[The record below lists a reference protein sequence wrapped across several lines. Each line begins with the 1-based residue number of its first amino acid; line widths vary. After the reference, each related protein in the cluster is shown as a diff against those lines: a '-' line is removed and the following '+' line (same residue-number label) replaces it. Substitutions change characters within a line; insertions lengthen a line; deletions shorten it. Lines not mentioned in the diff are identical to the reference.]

1 MHYSKIRT
9 DLYMHTSYITLRYRA
24 YAVVQSIKGRPCW
37 RTTSRNNAY
46 ATIVVWATIVAYA
59 AAGLSLHRRWWKFT
73 METMAKSG
81 FLLDYQGSVRNVEDK
96 KRYSEELALID
107 GEDL

>member
-1 MHYSKIRT
+1 
-9 DLYMHTSYITLRYRA
+9 
-24 YAVVQSIKGRPCW
+24 
-37 RTTSRNNAY
+37 
-46 ATIVVWATIVAYA
+46 
-59 AAGLSLHRRWWKFT
+59 

>member
-1 MHYSKIRT
+1 
-9 DLYMHTSYITLRYRA
+9 
-24 YAVVQSIKGRPCW
+24 
-37 RTTSRNNAY
+37 
-46 ATIVVWATIVAYA
+46 
-59 AAGLSLHRRWWKFT
+59 

-81 FLLDYQGSVRNVEDK
+81 FLPDYKDLVRKVEDK